1 MWLLNFL
8 PNWVFYFVVIGSSIG
23 LLVSQLIPIQFRTI
37 TQAALAALVVFG
49 AFMIG
54 ASYNEEKWK
63 QRVVEVEKK
72 VAEAENKSAIETVK
86 IVDRVVYKKQV
97 VHDKAEEV
105 VKYIDR
111 EIVKYDVKFAP
122 GGVCEIPKE
131 FVEALNKAAE

>member
-1 MWLLNFL
+1 MWLLKFL
-8 PNWVFYFVVIGSSIG
+8 PSWVFYFVVIGSSIG
-23 LLVSQLIPIQFRTI
+23 LLVSQLIPIQFRII

-49 AFMIG
+49 AFMVG

-72 VAEAENKSAIETVK
+72 VAEAENKSAIETIK

-97 VHDKAEEV
+97 IHDKAEEV

-131 FVEALNKAAE
+131 FVEALNRAAE